1 MKINIKQKEDSLLEL
16 SVILKWSDIEKDYI
30 GQQNKIIS
38 ETKQKGARKGKLVG
52 VQRDIFI
59 KNNKDYINSSFVDH
73 GLNIYYRKAL
83 EEKKIIPINQGK
95 VSKLE
100 FDGENTDF
108 SFIIEFE
115 IRPDI
120 EKKIPNYEKKVTL
133 KTNRYIA
140 TDKDVDKTIED
151 LRAKHATMKSLDE
164 GSKLKSGHFI
174 HADFNKLDDKGSPVD
189 GGLLP
194 NHHVKIGE
202 GLFMGDLE
210 KPFLNKK
217 VGDTVKITVKQENS
231 DVDYSVKINKIEEQ
245 ILPQV
250 DDTFVKKIDE
260 KIKTV
265 KELKTKFKENIQLNL
280 DNEHKKEFHNKIV
293 EYFIDKTKFDPPQSM
308 VDNYR
313 SYLVEDYKSK
323 NPDSFDEEK
332 MSKDLDDISNK
343 NIKWLL
349 IREFLVQKEKI
360 FLDPDEI
367 ENKIKDMIKESPNYK
382 KDIIKFYNDENN
394 KNKLREDM
402 LSQKFFNK
410 FDSFFINKSKEIKT
424 DKIKQKK
431 G

>member
-1 MKINIKQKEDSLLEL
+1 MKINVKQKNDSLVEF
-16 SVILKWSDIEKDYI
+16 SVQLKWADIEKDYI
-30 GQQNKIIS
+30 TEQNKILS
-38 ETKQKGARKGKLVG
+38 EAKSKGARKGKLVG
-52 VQRDIFI
+52 IQRDLFI
-59 KNNKDYINSSFVDH
+59 KNNKDYINSSFVDN
-73 GLNIYYRKAL
+73 GLNMYYRQAL
-83 EEKKIIPINQGK
+83 GEKKLIPINQGK

-108 SFIIEFE
+108 SFTIEFE
-115 IRPDI
+115 VRPDI
-120 EKKIPNYEKKVTL
+120 EKKIPNYEKKVAL

-140 TDKDVDKTIED
+140 IDKDVDRAIED
-151 LRAKHATMKSLDE
+151 IRTKHATMKSLDE

-174 HADFNKLDDKGSPVD
+174 HADFTKLDDKGNPVE
-189 GGLLP
+189 GGVLP
-194 NHHVKIGE
+194 NHHIKIGE

-217 VGDTVKITVKQENS
+217 VGDTVNITVKQES
-231 DVDYSVKINKIEEQ
+231 LDVDYSVKINKIEEQ
-245 ILPQV
+245 ILPEV
-250 DDTFVKKIDE
+250 DDAFVKTVDKD
-260 KIKTV
+260 IKTV
-265 KELKTKFKENIQLNL
+265 KELRKKFKENIQLNL

-293 EYFIDKTKFDPPQSM
+293 EYFIEKTKFDPPQSM

-332 MSKDLDDISNK
+332 MSKDLDDVSNK

-349 IREFLVQKEKI
+349 IREFLVEKEKI
-360 FLDPDEI
+360 SLAPDEV
-367 ENKIKDMIKESPNYK
+367 ENKIKEMIKQSPDHK
-382 KDIIKFYNDENN
+382 KEIIKFYNDENN

-402 LSQKFFNK
+402 LSQVFFNK
-410 FDSFFINKSKEIKT
+410 FDSFFINKAKEIKT

>member
-1 MKINIKQKEDSLLEL
+1 MKINVKQKNDSLVEF
-16 SVILKWSDIEKDYI
+16 SVQLKWADIEKDYI
-30 GQQNKIIS
+30 TEQNKILS
-38 ETKQKGARKGKLVG
+38 EAKSKGARKGKLVG
-52 VQRDIFI
+52 IQRDLFI
-59 KNNKDYINSSFVDH
+59 KNNKDYINSSFVDN
-73 GLNIYYRKAL
+73 GLNMYYRQAL
-83 EEKKIIPINQGK
+83 GEKKLIPINQGK

-108 SFIIEFE
+108 SFTIEFE
-115 IRPDI
+115 VRPDI

-140 TDKDVDKTIED
+140 IGKDVDRAIED
-151 LRAKHATMKSLDE
+151 IRIKNATMKSLDE

-174 HADFNKLDDKGSPVD
+174 HADFTKLDDKGNPVE
-189 GGLLP
+189 GGVLP
-194 NHHVKIGE
+194 NHHIKIGE

-217 VGDTVKITVKQENS
+217 VGDTVNITVKQES
-231 DVDYSVKINKIEEQ
+231 LDVDYSVKINKIEEQ
-245 ILPQV
+245 ILPEV
-250 DDTFVKKIDE
+250 DDAFVKTVDKD
-260 KIKTV
+260 IKTV
-265 KELKTKFKENIQLNL
+265 KELRKKFKENIQLNL

-293 EYFIDKTKFDPPQSM
+293 EYFIEKTKFDPPQSM

-332 MSKDLDDISNK
+332 MSKDLDDVSNK

-349 IREFLVQKEKI
+349 IREFLVEKEKI
-360 FLDPDEI
+360 SLAPDEV
-367 ENKIKDMIKESPNYK
+367 ENKIKEMIKQSPDHK
-382 KDIIKFYNDENN
+382 KEIIKFYNDENN

-402 LSQKFFNK
+402 LSQVFFNK
-410 FDSFFINKSKEIKT
+410 FDSFFINKAKEIKT

>member
-1 MKINIKQKEDSLLEL
+1 MKINIKQKNDSIVEL
-16 SVILKWSDIEKDYI
+16 NVSLKWEDIEKDYI
-30 GQQNKIIS
+30 SEQNKILS

-52 VQRDIFI
+52 IQREIFI
-59 KNNKDYINSSFVDH
+59 KNNKDYINSNFVDN

-83 EEKKIIPINQGK
+83 EEKKLTPINQGK

-108 SFIIEFE
+108 SFTTEFE
-115 IRPDI
+115 VRPDI
-120 EKKIPNYEKKVTL
+120 EKKIPNYEKKVTI

-140 TDKDVDKTIED
+140 TGTDVDRTIEE
-151 LRAKHATMKSLDE
+151 LRAKHATMKSLDD

-174 HADFNKLDDKGSPVD
+174 HADFTKLDDKGSPVE
-189 GGLLP
+189 GGVLP
-194 NHHVKIGE
+194 NHHIKIGE
-202 GLFMGDLE
+202 GLFTGDLE

-217 VGDTVKITVKQENS
+217 VGDVVKIMVKQENL

-245 ILPQV
+245 ILPAV
-250 DDTFVKKIDE
+250 DAAFVKKIDD
-260 KIKTV
+260 KIKNI
-265 KELKTKFKENIQLNL
+265 KELKDKFRENIQLNL

-332 MSKDLDDISNK
+332 MSDNLDDISNK

-349 IREFLVQKEKI
+349 IREFLVEKEKI
-360 FLDPDEI
+360 FLDSIEV
-367 ENKIKDMIKESPNYK
+367 ENKIKNMITESPEHK
-382 KDIIKFYNDENN
+382 KDIIKFYNDEKN
-394 KNKLREDM
+394 KTKLREDM
-402 LSQKFFNK
+402 LSQIFFTK
-410 FDSFFINKSKEIKT
+410 IDTFFINKAKEVKT

>member
-1 MKINIKQKEDSLLEL
+1 MKINVKQKNDSLIEFN
-16 SVILKWSDIEKDYI
+16 VQLKWADIEKDYI
-30 GQQNKIIS
+30 AEQNKILS

-52 VQRDIFI
+52 IQRDLFI
-59 KNNKDYINSSFVDH
+59 KNNKDYINSSFVDS

-83 EEKKIIPINQGK
+83 EEKKLVPINQGK

-100 FDGENTDF
+100 FNGENTDF
-108 SFIIEFE
+108 GFTIEFE
-115 IRPDI
+115 VRPDI
-120 EKKIPNYEKKVTL
+120 EKKIPNYEKKVIL

-140 TDKDVDKTIED
+140 VEKDVDRAIED
-151 LRAKHATMKSLDE
+151 IRTKHATMKSLNE
-164 GSKLKSGHFI
+164 GSKLKSGDFI
-174 HADFNKLDDKGSPVD
+174 YADFTKLDNKGEPVE
-189 GGLLP
+189 GGILP
-194 NHHVKIGE
+194 NHHIKIGE

-217 VGDTVKITVKQENS
+217 VGDIVNITVKQENL
-231 DVDYSVKINKIEEQ
+231 DVNYSVKINKIEEQ
-245 ILPQV
+245 ILPKV
-250 DDTFVKKIDE
+250 DDSFVKTVDKN
-260 KIKTV
+260 IKTV
-265 KELKTKFKENIQLNL
+265 KELRKKFKENIQLNL

-293 EYFIDKTKFDPPQSM
+293 EYFIDKTKFEPPQSM

-332 MSKDLDDISNK
+332 MSKDLDNVSNK

-349 IREFLVQKEKI
+349 IREFLVEKEKI
-360 FLDPDEI
+360 SLSPDEV
-367 ENKIKDMIKESPNYK
+367 ENKIKDMVKESPDYK
-382 KDIIKFYNDENN
+382 KDIIKFYNDDTN

-410 FDSFFINKSKEIKT
+410 FDSFFINKAKEIKT

>member
-1 MKINIKQKEDSLLEL
+1 MKINVKQKNDSLVEF
-16 SVILKWSDIEKDYI
+16 SVQLKWADIEKDYI
-30 GQQNKIIS
+30 TEQNKILS
-38 ETKQKGARKGKLVG
+38 EAKPKGARKGKLVG
-52 VQRDIFI
+52 IQRDLFI
-59 KNNKDYINSSFVDH
+59 KNNKDYINSSFVDN
-73 GLNIYYRKAL
+73 GLNMYYRQAL

-108 SFIIEFE
+108 AFTIEFE

-140 TDKDVDKTIED
+140 IGKDVDRAIED
-151 LRAKHATMKSLDE
+151 IRIKNATMKSLDE

-174 HADFNKLDDKGSPVD
+174 HADFTKLDDKGNPVE
-189 GGLLP
+189 GGVLP
-194 NHHVKIGE
+194 NHHIKIGE

-217 VGDTVKITVKQENS
+217 VGDTVNITVKQES
-231 DVDYSVKINKIEEQ
+231 LDVDYSVKINKIEEQ
-245 ILPQV
+245 ILPEV
-250 DDTFVKKIDE
+250 DDAFVKTVDKD
-260 KIKTV
+260 IKTV
-265 KELKTKFKENIQLNL
+265 KELRKKFKENIQLNL

-293 EYFIDKTKFDPPQSM
+293 EYFIEKTKFDPPQSM

-332 MSKDLDDISNK
+332 MSKDLDDVSNK

-349 IREFLVQKEKI
+349 IREFLVEKEKI
-360 FLDPDEI
+360 SLAPDEV
-367 ENKIKDMIKESPNYK
+367 ENKIKEMIKQSPDHK
-382 KDIIKFYNDENN
+382 KEIVKFYNDENN

-402 LSQKFFNK
+402 LSQVFFNK
-410 FDSFFINKSKEIKT
+410 FDGFFINKAKEIKT

>member
-1 MKINIKQKEDSLLEL
+1 MKINVKQKNDSLVEF
-16 SVILKWSDIEKDYI
+16 SVQLKWADIEKDYI
-30 GQQNKIIS
+30 TEQNKILS
-38 ETKQKGARKGKLVG
+38 EAKSKGARKGKLVG
-52 VQRDIFI
+52 IQRDLFI
-59 KNNKDYINSSFVDH
+59 KNNKDYINSSFVDN
-73 GLNIYYRKAL
+73 GLNMYYRQAL
-83 EEKKIIPINQGK
+83 EEKKLIPINQGK

-108 SFIIEFE
+108 AFTIEFE

-140 TDKDVDKTIED
+140 IGKDVDRAIED
-151 LRAKHATMKSLDE
+151 IRIKHATMKSLDE

-174 HADFNKLDDKGSPVD
+174 HADFTKLDDKGNPVE
-189 GGLLP
+189 GGVLP
-194 NHHVKIGE
+194 NHHIKIGE

-217 VGDTVKITVKQENS
+217 VGDTVNITVKQES
-231 DVDYSVKINKIEEQ
+231 LDVDYSVKINKIEEQ
-245 ILPQV
+245 ILPEV
-250 DDTFVKKIDE
+250 DDAFVKTVDKD
-260 KIKTV
+260 IKTV
-265 KELKTKFKENIQLNL
+265 KELKKKFKENIQLNL

-293 EYFIDKTKFDPPQSM
+293 EYFIEKTKFDPPQSM

-332 MSKDLDDISNK
+332 MSKDLDDVSNK

-349 IREFLVQKEKI
+349 IREFLVEKEKI
-360 FLDPDEI
+360 SLAPDEV
-367 ENKIKDMIKESPNYK
+367 ENKIKEMIKQSPEHK
-382 KDIIKFYNDENN
+382 KEIIKFYNDENN

-402 LSQKFFNK
+402 LSQVFFNK
-410 FDSFFINKSKEIKT
+410 FDGFFINKAKEIKT